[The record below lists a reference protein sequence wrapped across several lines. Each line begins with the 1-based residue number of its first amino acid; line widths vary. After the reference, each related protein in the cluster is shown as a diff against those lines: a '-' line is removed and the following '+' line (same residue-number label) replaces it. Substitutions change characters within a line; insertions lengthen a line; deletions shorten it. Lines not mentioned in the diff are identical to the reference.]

1 MSINNKD
8 WNAVSSL
15 FRPSREVSKNDPTLK
30 IGQIHTCLITGAVSR
45 LYNQRNGKNY
55 WMTGEKVNGKNG
67 RCNTQFRAD
76 RNGTIVPTEAV
87 AWGKHVQSMDKSIW
101 KGHFKSF
108 AEAKTLA
115 VGKGFSSQLSIN
127 KAKSSASTKLLD
139 FEEDLSSMDDKVD

>member
-8 WNAVSSL
+8 WKAVSSL
-15 FRPSREVSKNDPTLK
+15 YRPSREVSKNDPTLK

-87 AWGKHVQSMDKSIW
+87 AWGKHVQSMDKDTIR
-101 KGHFKSF
+101 SF
-108 AEAKTLA
+108 ITVARDELQGRTAKEIQA
-115 VGKGFSSQLSIN
+115 RNGR
-127 KAKSSASTKLLD
+127 
-139 FEEDLSSMDDKVD
+139 

>member
-15 FRPSREVSKNDPTLK
+15 FRPSRKVSKNDPTLK

-45 LYNQRNGKNY
+45 LYHQRNGKNY

-87 AWGKHVQSMDKSIW
+87 AWGKYAQTMSIDEI
-101 KGHFKSF
+101 KAFIK
-108 AEAKTLA
+108 
-115 VGKGFSSQLSIN
+115 VGV
-127 KAKSSASTKLLD
+127 
-139 FEEDLSSMDDKVD
+139 EEMNGRVEKNFQARV

>member
-1 MSINNKD
+1 MSINNND
-8 WNAVSSL
+8 WKAVSSL
-15 FRPSREVSKNDPTLK
+15 FRPSRKVSKNDPTLK

-87 AWGKHVQSMDKSIW
+87 AWGKHVQTMDKDTIR
-101 KGHFKSF
+101 SF
-108 AEAKTLA
+108 ITVARDELQGRTAKEIQA
-115 VGKGFSSQLSIN
+115 RNGN
-127 KAKSSASTKLLD
+127 
-139 FEEDLSSMDDKVD
+139 

>member
-30 IGQIHTCLITGAVSR
+30 IGLIHTCLITGAVSR

-87 AWGKHVQSMDKSIW
+87 AWGKHVQSMDKDTIR
-101 KGHFKSF
+101 SF
-108 AEAKTLA
+108 ITVARDELQGRTAKEIQA
-115 VGKGFSSQLSIN
+115 RNGR
-127 KAKSSASTKLLD
+127 
-139 FEEDLSSMDDKVD
+139 

>member
-1 MSINNKD
+1 MSVASITILIREIKMSINNKD

-87 AWGKHVQSMDKSIW
+87 AWGKHVQSMDKDTIR
-101 KGHFKSF
+101 SF
-108 AEAKTLA
+108 ITVARDELQGRTAKEIQA
-115 VGKGFSSQLSIN
+115 RNGR
-127 KAKSSASTKLLD
+127 
-139 FEEDLSSMDDKVD
+139 

>member
-15 FRPSREVSKNDPTLK
+15 FRPSRKVSKNDPTLK

-87 AWGKHVQSMDKSIW
+87 AWGKHVQSMDKDTIR
-101 KGHFKSF
+101 SF
-108 AEAKTLA
+108 ITVARDELHGRTAKEIQA
-115 VGKGFSSQLSIN
+115 RNG
-127 KAKSSASTKLLD
+127 
-139 FEEDLSSMDDKVD
+139 

>member
-8 WNAVSSL
+8 WKAVSSL
-15 FRPSREVSKNDPTLK
+15 FRPSRKVSKNDPTLK

-87 AWGKHVQSMDKSIW
+87 AWGKHVQSMDKDTIR
-101 KGHFKSF
+101 SF
-108 AEAKTLA
+108 ITVARDELQGRTAKEIQA
-115 VGKGFSSQLSIN
+115 RNG
-127 KAKSSASTKLLD
+127 
-139 FEEDLSSMDDKVD
+139 

>member
-8 WNAVSSL
+8 WKAVSSL
-15 FRPSREVSKNDPTLK
+15 FRPSRKVSKNDPTLRV
-30 IGQIHTCLITGAVSR
+30 GQIHTCLITGAVSR

-87 AWGKHVQSMDKSIW
+87 AWGKHVQSMDKDTIR
-101 KGHFKSF
+101 SF
-108 AEAKTLA
+108 ITVARDELQGRTAKEIQA
-115 VGKGFSSQLSIN
+115 RNG
-127 KAKSSASTKLLD
+127 
-139 FEEDLSSMDDKVD
+139 

>member
-1 MSINNKD
+1 MSVASITILIREIKMSINNKD

-15 FRPSREVSKNDPTLK
+15 FRPSRKVSKNDPTLK

-87 AWGKHVQSMDKSIW
+87 AWGKHVQSMDKDTIR
-101 KGHFKSF
+101 SF
-108 AEAKTLA
+108 ITVARDELQGRTAKEIQA
-115 VGKGFSSQLSIN
+115 RNG
-127 KAKSSASTKLLD
+127 
-139 FEEDLSSMDDKVD
+139 

>member
-15 FRPSREVSKNDPTLK
+15 FRPSRKVSKNDPTLK

-87 AWGKHVQSMDKSIW
+87 AWGKHVQSMDKDTIR
-101 KGHFKSF
+101 SF
-108 AEAKTLA
+108 ITVARDELQGRTAKEIQA
-115 VGKGFSSQLSIN
+115 RNGR
-127 KAKSSASTKLLD
+127 
-139 FEEDLSSMDDKVD
+139 

>member
-8 WNAVSSL
+8 WKAVSSL
-15 FRPSREVSKNDPTLK
+15 YRPSREVSKNDPTLK
-30 IGQIHTCLITGAVSR
+30 IGQLHTCLITGAVSR

-87 AWGKHVQSMDKSIW
+87 AWGKYAQKMSIDEI
-101 KGHFKSF
+101 KAFIK
-108 AEAKTLA
+108 
-115 VGKGFSSQLSIN
+115 VGVEEMNGKIE
-127 KAKSSASTKLLD
+127 KAR
-139 FEEDLSSMDDKVD
+139 V

>member
-8 WNAVSSL
+8 WKAVSSL
-15 FRPSREVSKNDPTLK
+15 FRPSRKVSKNDPTLRV
-30 IGQIHTCLITGAVSR
+30 GQIHTCLITGAVSR

-87 AWGKHVQSMDKSIW
+87 AWGKHVQTMDKETIR
-101 KGHFKSF
+101 SF
-108 AEAKTLA
+108 ITVARDELQGRTAKEIQA
-115 VGKGFSSQLSIN
+115 RNGN
-127 KAKSSASTKLLD
+127 
-139 FEEDLSSMDDKVD
+139 